1 MGSSTS
7 SLFFQ
12 KSDSW
17 QLSVMAYC
25 TWEDRWAVLATS
37 RKLRQLQQS
46 DMFWRWM
53 CSRLEVEHGVYS
65 PVIIPVASNFRSLF
79 MELSSSRNM
88 WEEVVVSNERTPLHL
103 QGGDKKKINV
113 YARFSPKR
121 PEQSQLSTAQV
132 SNDGNNDGYFEN
144 QDDDV
149 EVTLPLHQRLAMIK
163 LSHNLKS
170 NGQALKVLASEG
182 GN

>member
-1 MGSSTS
+1 
-7 SLFFQ
+7 
-12 KSDSW
+12 
-17 QLSVMAYC
+17 
-25 TWEDRWAVLATS
+25 
-37 RKLRQLQQS
+37 
-46 DMFWRWM
+46 
-53 CSRLEVEHGVYS
+53 
-65 PVIIPVASNFRSLF
+65 
-79 MELSSSRNM
+79 M